1 MCFPKAT
8 YSSLAHELPVIPA
21 DNHVERANV
30 LEHRVVSRVEEHLA
44 RVVPRLLVLCLDH
57 LNVGILVLRTG

>member
-30 LEHRVVSRVEEHLA
+30 LEHRIVSRVEEHLA
-44 RVVPRLLVLCLDH
+44 RVVACKKKKKMDH